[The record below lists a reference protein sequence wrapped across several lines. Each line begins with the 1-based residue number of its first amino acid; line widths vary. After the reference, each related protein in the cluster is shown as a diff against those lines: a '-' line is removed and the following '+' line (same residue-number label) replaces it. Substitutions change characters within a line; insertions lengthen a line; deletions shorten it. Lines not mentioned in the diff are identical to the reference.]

1 MDIMK
6 IRNED
11 IFQSLSNTE
20 IESALHFA
28 ISNSISFVGK
38 LDDDTVVVV
47 KPQQEGSS
55 FTEVYGFLKSSSR
68 IKHPQNA
75 VFSFVANETKYL
87 FKGTF
92 KILHGKSISIGP
104 VSRFYC
110 IQRRSNERL
119 KIPDDYYALF
129 KFTHINTR
137 PFRSFGKVKNISAGG
152 IAICFRSDDP
162 KFNGDE
168 TIRGVLT
175 LSCRPPEDI
184 EIKLK
189 HVIQDKEGDLKLQII
204 GGSFLPENSALLVRR
219 MTSVITDIYRDIF
232 KKLDDKKS

>member
-1 MDIMK
+1 MGILK

-20 IESALHFA
+20 IESALQFA
-28 ISNSISFVGK
+28 ITNSLTLVGK
-38 LDDDTVVVV
+38 LDDDTVVIV

-55 FTEVYGFLKSSSR
+55 YSEVYGFLKSSSR
-68 IKHPQNA
+68 IKHPQEA
-75 VFSFVANETKYL
+75 VFSFVINESKYL

-104 VSRFYC
+104 LSRFYC
-110 IQRRSNERL
+110 IQRRNNERL

-129 KFTHINTR
+129 KFTHINSR
-137 PFRSFGKVKNISAGG
+137 PLRSFGKVKNISVGG
-152 IAICFRSDDP
+152 IAVCIRSEEP
-162 KFNGDE
+162 KINGDE
-168 TIRGVLT
+168 TIRGVLN

-189 HVIQDKEGDLKLQII
+189 HVIQDQEGDLKLQIF

-232 KKLDDKKS
+232 KKLDNKKS